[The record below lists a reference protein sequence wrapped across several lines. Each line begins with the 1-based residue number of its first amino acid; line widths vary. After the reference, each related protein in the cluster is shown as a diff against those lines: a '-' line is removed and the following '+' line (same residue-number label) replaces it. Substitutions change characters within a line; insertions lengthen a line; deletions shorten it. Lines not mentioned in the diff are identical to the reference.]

1 MFKTKILALA
11 AASALIVSGCATT
24 SWQRPPNHPADPG
37 ADPGVVQA
45 ITSLGRYRSGAA
57 QTTTP
62 DAKAKEKDQ
71 PASDE
76 MDHAGG
82 HQHGESQP

>member
-1 MFKTKILALA
+1 MFRTKILALA
-11 AASALIVSGCATT
+11 AASALIVSGCATA

-37 ADPGVVQA
+37 AAPGVTQA
-45 ITSLGRYRSGAA
+45 ITSLDRYRSNAA
-57 QTTTP
+57 QTSKS
-62 DAKAKEKDQ
+62 DSKAEENDR

-82 HQHGESQP
+82 HRHGESQP